1 MQKIA
6 TVYMLVNGAQTPFP
20 LEEYYKM
27 KATDKYIRKIRFVRI
42 DDCLYEAPTDCFKAF
57 HADAERKRREQA
69 RRKKAGKDGYRLI
82 HYEALSSEGISGE
95 ERIEDPNCDVEE
107 TALLHFQICELRK
120 ALSKLSPEAYELIQA
135 IHFKNKS
142 LRKYAAKKGLT
153 TFAIL
158 YRKKL
163 HKLLENQREAVHE
176 AKV

>member
-1 MQKIA
+1 MSVILGHRNRKHLRPLQDVKIGDS
-6 TVYMLVNGAQTPFP
+6 NGAQTPFP

-57 HADAERKRREQA
+57 HADAECKRREQA

-107 TALLHFQICELRK
+107 TALLHLQICELRK

-135 IHFKNKS
+135 IHFKNICPN
-142 LRKYAAKKGLT
+142 APG
-153 TFAIL
+153 
-158 YRKKL
+158 
-163 HKLLENQREAVHE
+163 VG
-176 AKV
+176 

>member
-1 MQKIA
+1 
-6 TVYMLVNGAQTPFP
+6 MLLYISQG
-20 LEEYYKM
+20 L
-27 KATDKYIRKIRFVRI
+27 KALRLAFSPAIIIEDLYLQRFFHR
-42 DDCLYEAPTDCFKAF
+42 LYEAPTDCFKAF

-107 TALLHFQICELRK
+107 TALLHLQICELRK

-158 YRKKL
+158 YR
-163 HKLLENQREAVHE
+163 
-176 AKV
+176 

>member
-27 KATDKYIRKIRFVRI
+27 KATDKYIRKIRFLRI

-107 TALLHFQICELRK
+107 TALLHLQICELRK
-120 ALSKLSPEAYELIQA
+120 ALSNY
-135 IHFKNKS
+135 
-142 LRKYAAKKGLT
+142 LRRHMNSSRQFTSKTNPFGNMPRRRDLPHLPYYTGKY
-153 TFAIL
+153 
-158 YRKKL
+158 
-163 HKLLENQREAVHE
+163 
-176 AKV
+176 